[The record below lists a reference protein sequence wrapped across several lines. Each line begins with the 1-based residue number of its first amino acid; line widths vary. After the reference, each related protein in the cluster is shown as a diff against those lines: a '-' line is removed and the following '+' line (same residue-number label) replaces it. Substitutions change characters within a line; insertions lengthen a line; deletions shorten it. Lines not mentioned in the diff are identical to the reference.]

1 MLIKKLPQSFS
12 VFFVLMFFNGL
23 VFADFISVKTKK
35 ALLYEGPSASTK
47 KLYIVTEGYPLEI
60 MVNLKDWKKVKDHT
74 GKISWIQSN
83 FVDKNRTVM
92 TIKSNVNLY
101 HKASLQS
108 SKLGQISEFVILNLN
123 STLVTDGW
131 VHVQSQLE
139 GLTGYVRIDKVWGL

>member
-1 MLIKKLPQSFS
+1 MLIKIFFKLISIFFILAFFS
-12 VFFVLMFFNGL
+12 GS

-74 GKISWIQSN
+74 GNISWIQSN
-83 FVDKNRTVM
+83 FADKNRTVM

-108 SKLGQISEFVILNLN
+108 SKLGQISKFVILNLN

-131 VHVQSQLE
+131 VNVQSQLE
-139 GLTGYVRIDKVWGL
+139 GLSGFVRLDKVWGL

>member
-1 MLIKKLPQSFS
+1 MLIKIFFKLTS
-12 VFFVLMFFNGL
+12 VFLILMFFSGS

-74 GKISWIQSN
+74 GNISWIQSN
-83 FVDKNRTVM
+83 FADKNRTVM
-92 TIKSNVNLY
+92 TIKGSVNLY

-108 SKLGQISEFVILNLN
+108 SKLGQISKFVILNLN

-131 VHVQSQLE
+131 VNVQSQLE
-139 GLTGYVRIDKVWGL
+139 GLSGFVRLDKVWGL

>member
-74 GKISWIQSN
+74 GNISWIQSN

-92 TIKSNVNLY
+92 TIKDNVNLY

>member
-1 MLIKKLPQSFS
+1 MLIKKFS
-12 VFFVLMFFNGL
+12 QLFSIFFILVSFNGS

-35 ALLYEGPSASTK
+35 AILYEGPSDSTK
-47 KLYIVTEGYPLEI
+47 KLYIVTEGYPLDI

-108 SKLGQISEFVILNLN
+108 SKLGQISESVILNLN

-131 VHVQSQLE
+131 VNVQSQLE
-139 GLTGYVRIDKVWGL
+139 GLTGFVRIDKVWGL

>member
-1 MLIKKLPQSFS
+1 MLIKKISQLFS
-12 VFFVLMFFNGL
+12 VFFVLIFFNGL

-74 GKISWIQSN
+74 GNSSWIQSN

-92 TIKSNVNLY
+92 TIKGNVNLY

-131 VHVQSQLE
+131 VNVQSQLE

>member
-1 MLIKKLPQSFS
+1 MLIKIFFKLISIFFILAFFS
-12 VFFVLMFFNGL
+12 GL

-74 GKISWIQSN
+74 GNISWIQSN
-83 FVDKNRTVM
+83 FADKNRTVM
-92 TIKSNVNLY
+92 TIKGSVNLY

-108 SKLGQISEFVILNLN
+108 SKLGQISKFVVLNLN

-131 VHVQSQLE
+131 VNVQSQLE
-139 GLTGYVRIDKVWGL
+139 GLSGFVRFDKVWGL